1 MMGERENACPTVG
14 AAGQAMKNGTAS
26 QTAHASTTEFTT
38 PPAERQ
44 QFRIADFLHHG
55 AESAIA
61 RRDLMALTG
70 LPDRDLRRLIEAER
84 RQGIPILSDNARGYF
99 LPGDQA
105 ERDRG
110 VRSLRSRAAEIME
123 TADAIEQGGD
133 GV

>member
-14 AAGQAMKNGTAS
+14 AAGQAVENGTAS

-44 QFRIADFLHHG
+44 PFRIADFLHLG
-55 AESAIA
+55 AESAIS

-70 LPDRDLRRLIEAER
+70 LPDRELRRMIEAER
-84 RQGIPILSDNARGYF
+84 RQGCPILSDNIRGYF
-99 LPGDQA
+99 LPGDEA
-105 ERDRG
+105 ERDRC

-123 TADAIEQGGD
+123 TAAAIERGGD
-133 GV
+133 DV